1 MKRKKLLVP
10 LLFLMILPPKGTLQL
25 AVFRPFPH
33 LGHTAHLP
41 RTGLQHATDTYSS
54 PFSIKFFN
62 PQLHFLQLAA
72 TFSSTSGIKYFN
84 PRQQILLPV
93 DKNFFSGLEIYF
105 RSLEIYFS
113 AAEIYFQA
121 TEIVL
126 LREAKQFIAGGKTI
140 YRGRQRSLSQA
151 AIQFVAGGKTIC
163 CGRQRNLLRAAKKF
177 IAGGKTICCG
187 RKRSL
192 QPAAEGLGVRADR
205 HSSAG
210 YRLLMR

>member
-41 RTGLQHATDTYSS
+41 QTGLQHATDTYYS
-54 PFSIKFFN
+54 PLSIKFFN

-72 TFSSTSGIKYFN
+72 TFSSTRGIKYFN
-84 PRQQILLPV
+84 SRQQVLLPA

-105 RSLEIYFS
+105 KALEIYFS

-126 LREAKQFIAGGKTI
+126 
-140 YRGRQRSLSQA
+140 SQEEK
-151 AIQFVAGGKTIC
+151 QFVAGGKEVYSLRRRVWG
-163 CGRQRNLLRAAKKF
+163 CGLTVIRLRA
-177 IAGGKTICCG
+177 IG
-187 RKRSL
+187 S
-192 QPAAEGLGVRADR
+192 
-205 HSSAG
+205 
-210 YRLLMR
+210 

>member
-10 LLFLMILPPKGTLQL
+10 RLFLMILPPKGTLQL

-54 PFSIKFFN
+54 PLSIKFFN

-72 TFSSTSGIKYFN
+72 TFSSTRGIKYFN
-84 PRQQILLPV
+84 SRQQILLPAN
-93 DKNFFSGLEIYF
+93 KNFFSGLEIYF
-105 RSLEIYFS
+105 KALEIYFS

-126 LREAKQFIAGGKTI
+126 SQAAKQFI
-140 YRGRQRSLSQA
+140 
-151 AIQFVAGGKTIC
+151 AGGKTIC
-163 CGRQRNLLRAAKKF
+163 CGRQRSLLREAKQF
-177 IAGGKTICCG
+177 ITGGKEVYSLRRRVWGCG
-187 RKRSL
+187 LTVIRL
-192 QPAAEGLGVRADR
+192 RAIG
-205 HSSAG
+205 S
-210 YRLLMR
+210 

>member
-10 LLFLMILPPKGTLQL
+10 RLFLMILPPKGTLQL

-54 PFSIKFFN
+54 PLSIKFFN

-72 TFSSTSGIKYFN
+72 TFSSTRGIKYFN
-84 PRQQILLPV
+84 SRQQVLLPA

-105 RSLEIYFS
+105 KALEIYFS

-126 LREAKQFIAGGKTI
+126 
-140 YRGRQRSLSQA
+140 SQEEK
-151 AIQFVAGGKTIC
+151 QFVAGGKEVYSLRRRVWG
-163 CGRQRNLLRAAKKF
+163 CGLTVIRLRA
-177 IAGGKTICCG
+177 IG
-187 RKRSL
+187 S
-192 QPAAEGLGVRADR
+192 
-205 HSSAG
+205 
-210 YRLLMR
+210 